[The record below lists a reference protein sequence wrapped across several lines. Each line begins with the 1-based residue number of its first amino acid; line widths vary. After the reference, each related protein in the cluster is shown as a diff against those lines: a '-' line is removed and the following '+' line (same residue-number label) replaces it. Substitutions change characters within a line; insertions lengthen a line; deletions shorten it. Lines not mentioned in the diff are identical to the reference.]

1 MVDALDVSALA
12 RWREASAPRRAEI
25 LFRVGEL
32 LRQRQQELAQ
42 VITEEIGKCAE
53 EATGEVQEAIDTA
66 YYMAG
71 EGRRSF
77 GVTTPSELPNKFA
90 MTVREPVGVVA
101 AITAWNFP
109 VAVPAWKIFPA
120 LVLGNIVLWKPSE
133 LAPRC
138 AWALQE
144 LFVAAG
150 LPAGV
155 LQVFTGDATVGRWL
169 VEHPAVDM
177 VSFTGSVANGRE
189 VAATCGRLGKRC
201 ALELG
206 GKNAI
211 IVWEDADLEL
221 AVEGIVWSA
230 FGTAGQRCTSCSRV
244 IMHEP
249 VREQLTQM
257 LVERTRQLTVGRL
270 IHERVRERCERYVTE
285 AVAAGARRLTEW
297 PVLLD
302 GVTPQM
308 PVARE
313 EIFGPVCVILA
324 AKDWDEAVRI
334 NNDVPYGLVS
344 AVYTRD
350 VNRAFRAMRELRS
363 GLVYINAGTI
373 GSEVHLPF
381 GGLRATGNGW
391 REAGPA
397 ALDTFSEWKTIY
409 VDFSGRLQRA
419 QMDR

>member
-1 MVDALDVSALA
+1 MMFTLDVSALPD
-12 RWREASAPRRAEI
+12 WRAIPAPRRAEI
-25 LFRVGEL
+25 LYRVAER
-32 LRQRQQELAQ
+32 LRERQTELAK
-42 VITEEIGKCAE
+42 VITDEVGKSAE
-53 EATGEVQEAIDTA
+53 EAWAEVQEAIDSG

-71 EGRRSF
+71 EGRRCF
-77 GVTTPSELPNKFA
+77 GITTPSELPNKFA

-109 VAVPAWKIFPA
+109 IAVPAWKIFPA
-120 LVLGNIVLWKPSE
+120 LVLGNIVAWKPSE
-133 LAPRC
+133 HAPRC
-138 AWALQE
+138 AMALRE
-144 LFVAAG
+144 IFLAAG
-150 LPAGV
+150 LPANV
-155 LQVFTGDATVGRWL
+155 LQLFLGDASVGRWL
-169 VEHPAVDM
+169 VEHPAVDV
-177 VSFTGSVANGRE
+177 VSFTGSATNGRE

-221 AVEGIVWSA
+221 AVDGIIWSA

-244 IMHEP
+244 IVHEP
-249 VREQLTQM
+249 IREPLTQM
-257 LVERTRQLTVGRL
+257 LIKRTQQLSVGRL
-270 IHERVRERCERYVTE
+270 IHPRARERCERYVAD
-285 AVAAGARRLTEW
+285 AVAAGARRLTDW

-302 GVTPQM
+302 QVTPQM
-308 PVARE
+308 PVAQE
-313 EIFGPVCVILA
+313 EIFGPVCVILPA
-324 AKDWDEAVRI
+324 RDWEEAVRI

-344 AVYTRD
+344 ALYTRD

-381 GGLRATGNGW
+381 GGPRVTGNGW

-397 ALDTFSEWKTIY
+397 ALDTYSEWKTIY